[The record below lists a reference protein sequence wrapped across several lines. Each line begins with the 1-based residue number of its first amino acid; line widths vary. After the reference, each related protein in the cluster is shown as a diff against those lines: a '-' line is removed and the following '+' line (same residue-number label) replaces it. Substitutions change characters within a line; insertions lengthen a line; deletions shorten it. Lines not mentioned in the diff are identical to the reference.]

1 MVTITTSTLG
11 MILSMLYI
19 VQNMYV
25 FEYIYISTHT
35 HTHTHTHT
43 YINQLNQNINPVRTQ
58 RMASMGLFK
67 FLISE

>member
-25 FEYIYISTHT
+25 FEYIYIYIYTHT
-35 HTHTHTHT
+35 HIHA
-43 YINQLNQNINPVRTQ
+43 YIYKSAKSEHKPCQN
-58 RMASMGLFK
+58 
-67 FLISE
+67 

>member
-25 FEYIYISTHT
+25 FEYIYIYIYTHT
-35 HTHTHTHT
+35 YTHI
-43 YINQLNQNINPVRTQ
+43 YINQLNQNINPVRTE